1 MLFTY
6 WHSKDLGPIASSVAH
21 WRATFPDF
29 RVVDDAEVE
38 AILQRSFRD
47 YLGMYRRLRIPAA
60 RSDVA
65 RLADAARPR
74 RFLCRLPLRHDPDGR
89 GQALRRGA
97 GRARRAAGADGV
109 GDGGPGPAA
118 PERADVRGRG
128 APPAWPQA
136 LARGLENLAR
146 RMAEEDRRD
155 AEGAYDIFELIGA
168 RNLRAVLLADP
179 FTLRA
184 EFTGQVRLA
193 AEDEAPFRRNVFKS
207 YQGPGA
213 HWSERQRCEP
223 LFLPPG

>member
-6 WHSKDLGPIASSVAH
+6 WHSTDLAVIAESIAH
-21 WRATFPDF
+21 WRTTFPDF

-65 RLADAARPR
+65 RLATLHAHGGFYADCHFAMIRTDEAR
-74 RFLCRLPLRHDPDGR
+74 RFVE
-89 GQALRRGA
+89 A
-97 GRARRAAGADGV
+97 
-109 GDGGPGPAA
+109 PAA
-118 PERADVRGRG
+118 PVVLLARTALATEVPGLRPLNGLMCAAAGHPLL
-128 APPAWPQA
+128 AQA